1 MENVLLATELVKD
14 YHKDS
19 ISSRCA
25 MKIDISKAFDYV
37 QWGFLLNTLEALNF
51 PEKFRHW
58 IKLCI
63 TTATFSVQVNGELAG
78 FFNNSRGLRQGC
90 ALSPYL
96 FVICMNVL
104 SHMIDKAAV
113 TRNIGY
119 HPKCKN
125 IGLTHLCFADD
136 LMVFVDGQRR
146 SIEGII
152 HIFQEFAGR
161 SGLKISL
168 EKSMIYLAG
177 VSDQNRDTITANFP
191 FATGH
196 LPVRYLG
203 LPLLTKRMT
212 AADYAPLLE
221 NIRGKISSWTAR
233 ALSYAGRLTLINSVI
248 VSISNFWISA
258 YRLPSG
264 CIKEI
269 EKLCAA
275 FLWSGPDLNP
285 KKAKIAWTGICR
297 PKQEGGLGIKSL
309 VEANKVSCL
318 KLIWR
323 IVSKRPS
330 WWVTWTWQ
338 YLIRTGSFW
347 SIKANSNAGSWMWR
361 KILKYRDT
369 EKKMHRVEVKNG
381 HSTSY
386 RYDNWSPLGRLIDV
400 MGCRGAIDMGIPIAA
415 TVGQVLQSQRTRQ
428 HRVDYLNNIEAEIR
442 VLFQRNRTAGEQDLP
457 LWQASKDKFSKIFTT
472 KHTCNNI
479 RHSHPRVEWHKGVW
493 FTYSTPKFS
502 FLLWLAIHNRLS
514 TGDRIKQWNSGQQVD
529 CVLCSNTEESRDH
542 LFFTCSYTAEVWKN
556 LTQRLPNVAYST
568 DWDQLVASLN
578 SVTTPQLNLFLFR
591 YVFQATLYHVWRE
604 RNARRHGEV
613 PAPTT
618 RLIKLIDKNVRNRIS
633 AIKDLGDHRYDASLS
648 LWFSSRPAS

>member
-1 MENVLLATELVKD
+1 
-14 YHKDS
+14 
-19 ISSRCA
+19 
-25 MKIDISKAFDYV
+25 
-37 QWGFLLNTLEALNF
+37 
-51 PEKFRHW
+51 
-58 IKLCI
+58 
-63 TTATFSVQVNGELAG
+63 
-78 FFNNSRGLRQGC
+78 
-90 ALSPYL
+90 
-96 FVICMNVL
+96 
-104 SHMIDKAAV
+104 
-113 TRNIGY
+113 
-119 HPKCKN
+119 
-125 IGLTHLCFADD
+125 
-136 LMVFVDGQRR
+136 
-146 SIEGII
+146 
-152 HIFQEFAGR
+152 
-161 SGLKISL
+161 
-168 EKSMIYLAG
+168 
-177 VSDQNRDTITANFP
+177 
-191 FATGH
+191 
-196 LPVRYLG
+196 
-203 LPLLTKRMT
+203 MT

-381 HSTSY
+381 HSTSFW
-386 RYDNWSPLGRLIDV
+386 YDNWSPLGRLIDV

-472 KHTCNNI
+472 KHTWNNN

-514 TGDRIKQWNSGQQVD
+514 TGDRTKQWNLGQQVD
-529 CVLCSNTEESRDH
+529 CVLCRNTEESRDH

-568 DWDQLVASLN
+568 DWDQLVVSLN
-578 SVTTPQLNLFLFR
+578 SATTLQLNLFLFR

-648 LWFSSRPAS
+648 LWFSSRLAS